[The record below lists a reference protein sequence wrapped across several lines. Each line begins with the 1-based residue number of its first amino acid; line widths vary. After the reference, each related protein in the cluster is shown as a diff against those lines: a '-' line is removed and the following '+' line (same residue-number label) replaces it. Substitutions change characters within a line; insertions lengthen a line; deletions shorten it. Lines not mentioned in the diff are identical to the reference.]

1 MKAAGIICEYNPFH
15 NGHIYHIEKT
25 RALTGCDV
33 VICVMSGNFVQRGE
47 PAIID
52 KRLRC
57 KAALEHGVDIVIEL
71 PFFYAMQSAEQF
83 ASGSVQTLALAQVKD
98 IVFGSESNNLT
109 MLNTLAQRT
118 SMDYRTWMN
127 NGCSSAQAHEAADGK
142 LESNDIL
149 GWNYLKA
156 LKPYPIR
163 AHCIQ
168 RTNLYHDTSLNQPFA
183 SAQALRKELLS
194 GNDVSSYTPMTFSS
208 AAYHHLDDY
217 YPYLRMLLLTF
228 SSNDLRSLFMMDEG
242 IEQLLKAK
250 AVKCDTL
257 DSFLQATTSKRYS
270 TSRIRRTLI
279 HLLHHTTKQQINTL
293 PPLHHIR
300 ILGLNEMG
308 KVYLK
313 TLRKNNDVSVA
324 VRFRQLPLIEQEI
337 LLKSAQLYGWP
348 HNIKEAVAQELLPP
362 VQI

>member
-1 MKAAGIICEYNPFH
+1 
-15 NGHIYHIEKT
+15 
-25 RALTGCDV
+25 
-33 VICVMSGNFVQRGE
+33 
-47 PAIID
+47 
-52 KRLRC
+52 
-57 KAALEHGVDIVIEL
+57 
-71 PFFYAMQSAEQF
+71 
-83 ASGSVQTLALAQVKD
+83 
-98 IVFGSESNNLT
+98 
-109 MLNTLAQRT
+109 
-118 SMDYRTWMN
+118 
-127 NGCSSAQAHEAADGK
+127 
-142 LESNDIL
+142 
-149 GWNYLKA
+149 
-156 LKPYPIR
+156 
-163 AHCIQ
+163 
-168 RTNLYHDTSLNQPFA
+168 
-183 SAQALRKELLS
+183 
-194 GNDVSSYTPMTFSS
+194 
-208 AAYHHLDDY
+208 
-217 YPYLRMLLLTF
+217 
-228 SSNDLRSLFMMDEG
+228 MMDEG